1 MFGTH
6 SKVHERQT
14 ARMRTRSEWF
24 LGDGACDD
32 GDEDSPCACRN
43 GGPCNSAIGP
53 PDEMDLGGHERA
65 LLSKRPASQLFE
77 GSAAE
82 CGAREGRED
91 GTDFTSHMFGT
102 LSPNAF
108 SCACNRNRLHCCH
121 ARIEEEESS
130 LNELHVGDRISFTAD
145 THRRP
150 VVHTSSPYSERRS
163 GIRKS
168 TDSNNNRDR
177 RRIRPED
184 AFDEIMVLSL
194 PGIDYCGTGEQS
206 RLNAKRPDDGLV
218 RQRRASRSSVYSD
231 RGDDPSDQK
240 IMILCRI
247 LDFIF

>member
-1 MFGTH
+1 M
-6 SKVHERQT
+6 HERQT

-32 GDEDSPCACRN
+32 GDEESPCACRN
-43 GGPCNSAIGP
+43 GGPCNSAIGAT
-53 PDEMDLGGHERA
+53 DEMDLGGHERA

-77 GSAAE
+77 GSAATAGFPE
-82 CGAREGRED
+82 CGAREGHED

-108 SCACNRNRLHCCH
+108 SCACNCNRLHCCH
-121 ARIEEEESS
+121 ARIEEEEENA
-130 LNELHVGDRISFTAD
+130 LNALHVGDRISFTAD

-163 GIRKS
+163 GIRTS

-194 PGIDYCGTGEQS
+194 PGIDYCGTREQS
-206 RLNAKRPDDGLV
+206 RVNAKRPDDAMV

-231 RGDDPSDQK
+231 RGGDPSDQK